1 MRLIKPIWN
10 IFLSVSLGIA
20 FATASQAAP
29 QLPANYSLATVLE
42 RLNFPTQV
50 AWLPDG
56 TMLVLE
62 KRGVLK
68 AFSNGSMHI
77 AADLSDSTND
87 YWDRGMLGLAVD
99 IDFANN
105 RLVYL
110 NRVFENNST
119 KYAGTK
125 TSQLVRIQLDGNNQ
139 IVPGSMLVLLGTA
152 TPRSCQE
159 LAATDD
165 CIPAD
170 SSTHSVGDVL
180 AAPDGTLY
188 VSNGDGSDFAFND
201 PVSMRAQQL
210 DSLAGKVLR
219 VDRNGRGLPG
229 NPYFTGNANDNRSK
243 VFAYGLRN
251 PWRLARNGQTGSV
264 VIADVGSDYFEEI
277 NIGVAGANYGWP
289 CYEGQRRRELYAFRD
304 ICDPLYDQVAQG
316 RASVK
321 APLTGWLH
329 NGDGAAIIGGTFIT
343 GPSYPASLRGTYI
356 YGDYVSQYV
365 RTLRT
370 DGSDKL
376 VAAPANFASGMTGAV
391 AMSQG
396 PDGKLYIVQIADAS
410 NGPDTGKLLRLD
422 YQAPVQGGDCGPG
435 QFKAEYF
442 NGKELAGAP
451 VLTQCDGAFLNHQW
465 GLGSPGVGVGADNFS
480 ARWTGSFYFD
490 AGRHRFLASADDGV
504 RILVDGA
511 VVLSGWQ
518 DQGYTAYQ
526 GMATLAAGMH
536 QVTVEYYD
544 QGAIAALAVNWAKDD
559 GSNALPVV
567 AIARPLGHLLVPV
580 GGTVLLDGSAVDAE
594 DGPISSAAL
603 QWNIVIQHCGN
614 NACHSHFLQQ
624 IRGATG
630 SFVFP
635 DHGNDHYYLEVTL
648 IATDSAG
655 AQGSKTYRLDPNR
668 AASDC
673 GVTLF
678 TGTYFN
684 NKTMSGPPIAH
695 HCSFNVDFS
704 WPTGAPAPGI
714 TTDNFSARY
723 TRTLPLEAGN
733 YVFTVTGD
741 DGVRFYVDGE
751 LLIDSWHDQA
761 ATDHTAA
768 RTLTAGDHSLRLE
781 FYEATEQALI
791 RLNWTK

>member
-1 MRLIKPIWN
+1 MRLLMPAWTIIV
-10 IFLSVSLGIA
+10 SVCIA
-20 FATASQAAP
+20 LALPVAVRAAP
-29 QLPANYSLATVLE
+29 QLPPNYSLALVAE
-42 RLNFPTQV
+42 RLNFPTQL

-68 AFSNGSMHI
+68 AFSNGGMHI

-105 RLVYL
+105 RFVYL
-110 NRVFENNST
+110 NRVYENNTT

-125 TSQLVRIQLDGNNQ
+125 TSQLLRIVLDAGNRM
-139 IVPGSMLVLLGTA
+139 VPGSALALLGTA
-152 TPRSCQE
+152 TPRSCEE
-159 LAATDD
+159 LAPTDD
-165 CIPAD
+165 CIAAD

-180 AAPDGTLY
+180 AAPDGTLF

-201 PVSMRAQQL
+201 PVSMRSQRL
-210 DSLAGKVLR
+210 DVLAGKVLR

-229 NPYFTGNANDNRSK
+229 NPFFTGNANDNRSK
-243 VFAYGLRN
+243 VFAYGMRN
-251 PWRLARNGQTGSV
+251 PWRLARNRQTGSL

-277 NIGVAGANYGWP
+277 NLGVAGANYGWP
-289 CYEGQRRRELYAFRD
+289 CYEGTRKRELYAFRD
-304 ICDPLYDQVAQG
+304 VCDPLYDQVAQG
-316 RASVK
+316 RASVR
-321 APLTGWLH
+321 APLAGWPH
-329 NGDGAAIIGGTFIT
+329 NGDGAAIVGGSFID
-343 GPSYPASLRGTYI
+343 GAAYPASLRGRYI
-356 YGDYVSQYV
+356 YGDYVSQTL

-370 DGSDKL
+370 DASDRL
-376 VAAPANFASGMTGAV
+376 VGAPADFAKGMTGAV
-391 AMSQG
+391 AMAEG
-396 PDGKLYIVQIADAS
+396 PDGKLHIVLIADAS
-410 NGPDTGKLLRLD
+410 NNPDTGSIVRLD
-422 YQAPVQGGDCGPG
+422 YQAPVQGGDCGAG

-442 NGKELAGAP
+442 NNKDLSGAS
-451 VLTQCDGAFLNHQW
+451 VLTNCDDAVIHHQW
-465 GLGSPGVGVGADNFS
+465 GLGSPGAGVAADNFS
-480 ARWTGSFYFD
+480 ARWTGNFPFD
-490 AGRHRFLASADDGV
+490 GGRYRFRASADDGV

-511 VVLSGWQ
+511 VVVSGWQ

-526 GMATLAAGMH
+526 GIATLAAGMH
-536 QVTVEYYD
+536 AVTVEYYD
-544 QGAIAALAVNWAKDD
+544 QGAIAALETSWAKDD
-559 GSNALPVV
+559 GNQAAPLV
-567 AIARPLGHLLVPV
+567 AIARPHGHSLVPV
-580 GGTVLLDGSAVDAE
+580 GATVLLDGSATDAA
-594 DGPISSAAL
+594 GVAVSPAAL
-603 QWNIVIQHCGN
+603 QWNIVIQHCGAN
-614 NACHSHFLQQ
+614 GCHSHFLQQ

-635 DHGNDHYYLEVTL
+635 DHGNDHYYLEATL
-648 IATDSAG
+648 IATDATG
-655 AQGSKTYRLDPNR
+655 AQGSKTYRLDPDR
-668 AASDC
+668 SSETC
-673 GVTLF
+673 GVALF
-678 TGTYFN
+678 KGTYFN
-684 NKTMSGPPIAH
+684 NKNMAGPPIAT

-723 TRTLPLEAGN
+723 TRDLPLEAGN

-751 LLIDSWHDQA
+751 LLIDSWTDQP

-781 FYEATEQALI
+781 FYEAAGQALI